1 MIRLIILISFIEA
14 KENVPFVAGHF
25 LLRFFTST
33 NHRLSLSQSFCD

>member
-25 LLRFFTST
+25 FMMIFYSDQSSSFFIVKLL
-33 NHRLSLSQSFCD
+33 